1 LILTAAAVSARRWP
15 GDAPDGLSRCQNG
28 IAEPDF
34 GNICNLLAYP
44 GCCIANSQAVV

>member
-1 LILTAAAVSARRWP
+1 MA
-15 GDAPDGLSRCQNG
+15 

-34 GNICNLLAYP
+34 GNICNLLAYQ

>member
-1 LILTAAAVSARRWP
+1 MRLTACPVAGMA
-15 GDAPDGLSRCQNG
+15 

>member
-1 LILTAAAVSARRWP
+1 MA
-15 GDAPDGLSRCQNG
+15 

-34 GNICNLLAYP
+34 GYICKRVAYP

>member
-1 LILTAAAVSARRWP
+1 MA
-15 GDAPDGLSRCQNG
+15 

-34 GNICNLLAYP
+34 GNICNLLVYP